1 MKLETIATQKQ
12 INAIRLIEEQ
22 LEIKFEGTTKQE
34 VSTFIGKNLKNASF
48 LKSLEAQM
56 SIPVYSARFSQREN
70 EGEEYLNVR
79 EGIAHEQLKGAIQKK
94 KNPVEAMADFAE
106 KSFIESQIALEA

>member
-22 LEIKFEGTTKQE
+22 LEIKFEGTTRQE

-56 SIPVYSARFSQREN
+56 SMPVYSARFSQREN
-70 EGEEYLNVR
+70 EGEEYFDKRN
-79 EGIAHEQLKGAIQKK
+79 EIAHEMFKGAVMRG
-94 KNPVEAMADFAE
+94 KNPVEAMTDFAE
-106 KSFIESQIALEA
+106 KSFMEDQMALET